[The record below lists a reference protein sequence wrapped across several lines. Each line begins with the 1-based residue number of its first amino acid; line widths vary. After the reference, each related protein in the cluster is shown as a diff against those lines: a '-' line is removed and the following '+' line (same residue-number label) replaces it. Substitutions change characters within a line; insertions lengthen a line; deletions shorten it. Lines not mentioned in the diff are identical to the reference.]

1 MRLGY
6 SIAAMSEPA
15 TETIYALATPPGV
28 SAIAVIRISGPHAAA
43 AVSALTRR
51 RLPAP
56 RVATRR
62 QIVDPK
68 SDAAF
73 DDALVLWFPAPNS
86 FTGEDV
92 AEIQLHGSRAT
103 SRAAFSALGQ
113 VPGLRLARAG
123 EFARRAFLHGKL
135 DLAQIEALADLI
147 DAETSQ
153 QAQQALRQLSGGLGV
168 ACESWRQRIM
178 RARAHAEAEID
189 FPDEDIPGGLIR
201 ALGPELVDITNEI
214 EKLLGDHRKGERLR
228 DGFSIAI
235 LGPPNAGKSSLLNA
249 IAGREAAIVS
259 AMAGTTRDVIEVGM
273 DLGGWPVTL
282 ADTAGLREL
291 NDPQASG
298 HAEIEIEGMRRTRQ
312 RASTSDLRLVVLP
325 ADSGPAALED
335 PALREIIDQTALIVW
350 NKIDLVPGFV
360 PPVPSPG
367 CQAIAICA
375 TDGSGLEKLMTILET
390 RAKAALESSTSE
402 AIMIT
407 RARHREILTIARD
420 GLRRARGMEEAEF
433 IAEELRLA
441 AESIGRITGRSGVE
455 DMLDVLFSSFCI
467 GK

>member
-1 MRLGY
+1 
-6 SIAAMSEPA
+6 MSELAPD
-15 TETIYALATPPGV
+15 TIYALATAPGV
-28 SAIAVIRISGPHAAA
+28 SAVAVIRISGPHAAT
-43 AVSALTRR
+43 AVEAITRRKLPRPRLVTRR
-51 RLPAP
+51 RLLDLGTA
-56 RVATRR
+56 
-62 QIVDPK
+62 
-68 SDAAF
+68 AAF
-73 DDALVLWFPAPNS
+73 DDALVLWFPGPNS

-103 SRAAFSALGQ
+103 SRAALSALGQ

-153 QAQQALRQLSGGLGV
+153 QAQQALRQLSGGLGA

-189 FPDEDIPGGLIR
+189 FPDEDIPAGMIR
-201 ALGPELVDITNEI
+201 ALYPELIVITEEI
-214 EKLLGDHRKGERLR
+214 DKILQGDRRGERLR

-259 AMAGTTRDVIEVGM
+259 TVAGTTRDIIEVAM

-291 NDPQASG
+291 DDPRASA

-312 RASTSDLRLVVLP
+312 RASIADLRLVVLP
-325 ADSGPAALED
+325 ADSGLAALED
-335 PALREIIDQTALIVW
+335 PALRDIIDPATLIVW

-360 PPVPSPG
+360 PPVPNYG
-367 CQAIAICA
+367 RQAIAISA
-375 TDGSGLEKLMTILET
+375 RDGSGLDRLLGILE
-390 RAKAALESSTSE
+390 AQAQAALESSGAE

-407 RARHREILTIARD
+407 RARHREVLTVARNA
-420 GLRRARGMEEAEF
+420 LYRARGMEDAEL

-455 DMLDVLFSSFCI
+455 DMLDVLFASFCI